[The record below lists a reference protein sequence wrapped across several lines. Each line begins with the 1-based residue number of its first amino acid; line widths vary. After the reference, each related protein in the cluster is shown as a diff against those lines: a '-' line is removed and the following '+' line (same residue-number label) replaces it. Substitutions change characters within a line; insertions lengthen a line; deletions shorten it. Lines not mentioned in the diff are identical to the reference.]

1 MYYVYFI
8 VVILVILY
16 LHENSKT
23 STGYLTFGLT
33 TDVNVEVD
41 YNHFYFHDTS
51 VNCLVLLTAI
61 VLFSSTD
68 SISSDFCSGSCR
80 THLLSKLFIFII
92 SIGSTAVVLMLFKT

>member
-8 VVILVILY
+8 VVILVNLY

-41 YNHFYFHDTS
+41 
-51 VNCLVLLTAI
+51 
-61 VLFSSTD
+61 
-68 SISSDFCSGSCR
+68 
-80 THLLSKLFIFII
+80 
-92 SIGSTAVVLMLFKT
+92 